1 MTVEGWITLAVIVG
15 VLIVLIRGL
24 LPPSAAMFSAMVA
37 LLATRVLEPE
47 EAFAGFSNAAPITVA
62 ALYVLARAVQKSGAL
77 TPAVRNIL
85 GDGAKP
91 GRSLA
96 RLVVPTS
103 LASGFLNNTPIVAM
117 LVPQIERWADRH
129 GRSASRY
136 LMPLSFAAI
145 LGGTLT
151 LMGTA
156 TNIVVSGLLQAN
168 GEAPIGFFEITKLG
182 VPITAVGLVLILW
195 LAPRLLPN
203 RRSARSEAEHE
214 VRQFIIDMVVD
225 RSGAMDGAT
234 VEVAGLRKLAGVF
247 LASIERDG
255 EEIVPVA
262 PSTILHGGDRLRFVG
277 KADLVV
283 DLRTMP
289 GISSSEL
296 AAANPPDTNRPG
308 YFEAVVG
315 AASDRKS
322 TRLNSSHT
330 DIARMPSS
338 A

>member
-195 LAPRLLPN
+195 RAPPLLPN
-203 RRSARSEAEHE
+203 GRSARSEAEHE

-315 AASDRKS
+315 AASPLVGPTLRD
-322 TRLNSSHT
+322 L
-330 DIARMPSS
+330 
-338 A
+338 